1 MTDPLLTPAQ
11 DALRKARAAILA
23 ELAAYPTPVSG
34 CDVQYTH
41 LLSLR
46 AAVIEA
52 LDALTQERFY
62 PTPRIQTPGA
72 RVEAR

>member
-1 MTDPLLTPAQ
+1 MTDPLLTPAH
-11 DALRKARAAILA
+11 DALVEARAAILA

-46 AAVIEA
+46 AAVTEA
-52 LDALTQERFY
+52 LGALAQKRFY

-72 RVEAR
+72 RVETR